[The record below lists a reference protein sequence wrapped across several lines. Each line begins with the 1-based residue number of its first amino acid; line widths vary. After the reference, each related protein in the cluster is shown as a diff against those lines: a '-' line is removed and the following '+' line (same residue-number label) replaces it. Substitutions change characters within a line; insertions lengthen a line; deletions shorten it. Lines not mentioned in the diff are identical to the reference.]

1 MQGKVERRDKA
12 VMVRSRNSK
21 SPNNVLDFVSD
32 TVLANNMKT
41 IYILC
46 NQAVLH

>member
-1 MQGKVERRDKA
+1 MHGKVERRDKA
-12 VMVRSRNSK
+12 VMARPRNFK
-21 SPNNVLDFVSD
+21 SPNNVLYFVSD